1 MFCFKQVMIGASK
14 SIWGFDPRSVPE
26 PVVWFDASDTSTLT
40 LSGSNVTAWRDK
52 SRNNYNAATLI
63 GTAPTI
69 TTINGNNAVSFIS
82 NSTLTVSNVRCTTQS
97 RAVFTVVRSDSF
109 MTNEMTL
116 FSRRAPNNADNQYG
130 LDLSITSTTGAI
142 FIRASSNTSNTLSG
156 GIFVDSRG
164 NTSVFCI
171 VHSSVSTSNSFI
183 TGNGVTA
190 PLTASQL
197 ATVYNLNQSNW
208 YLGSAYPT
216 NLTLC
221 EFMMYERE
229 FTLSELRQMEGYL
242 ADKWKIQTSLPLIHP
257 HRSIKPHLT
266 TFRPNDILGC
276 ELWFDG
282 ADYRTMFQDTAGT
295 TPVTSS
301 GQSVAR
307 WTDKIQNLSISNTG
321 VPGQSMLAPTSVSGG
336 GVFFNNTST
345 VVSASAQGLG
355 TSLTGATNQTAFLFR
370 MPTRSMT
377 MITVSY
383 PLSNNLL
390 RQICCIASDPI
401 GGGGN
406 FPNFSMG
413 HEIGAG
419 NGGTLLFDWNG
430 STWGQIAQSTSG
442 YNSNTVL
449 RIDSLIANSTPIWLT
464 NGNSNTFTQTSNYV
478 TANTIYPVNRIA
490 MGGYSS
496 TFVGSRNFHGT
507 VYEML
512 LYSRVLG
519 NEELQ
524 KVEGYLANKWGLTGP
539 SHIQTP
545 LSIPGCS
552 VWFDGADTTTIT
564 GSPVTA
570 WRDKSGNNWNA
581 TTLRG
586 TAPTRISVNG
596 SNAVSFAASSTL
608 TVSNVTFSSVQSRA
622 IFAVYRVNTSAP
634 NYVSWFSTQSSNIN
648 NQGGHNNIVYPSG
661 GGGPYLQS
669 FAVGGAVQG
678 VGADPAVSTIGSTAI
693 ACMIHSA
700 VSTANNVVTLNGTSY
715 PLTTNTLASGYGSG
729 TVTYYIGNA
738 YPQAYIL
745 CEYIMYQKEFTVFE
759 RKQVEGYLANKW
771 GVTLSINDL
780 PYRHLFR
787 YRPVALVVPSPV
799 NPLISLGA
807 NTCFIVKYNSNGNP
821 IWARKI
827 GGTNGTF
834 VGYSVTRD
842 SSQNIIVTG
851 TYNFQVEIYDA
862 TGKNVVFTLSPQA
875 NQDTFVVKYDS
886 SGTPLWARKISGTG
900 NDQAI
905 SVSTDSSGNII
916 VVGFYASNPLNIFAA
931 DGSTVSFSLNNSGNN
946 DAFIVKYDSN
956 GTPLWARRIGGTLQD
971 QANSVSVDSSGN
983 TVVTGQYTSS
993 SLNIYAANGTTVTFA
1008 LGNSDTS
1015 TDSFL
1020 VKYDSSGTPL
1030 WARRIGGTGFQVCNS
1045 VTTDSSGNIV
1055 VTGYFGSGGTTIY
1068 AANGTTAVF
1077 TLGIANAS
1085 ADLFLVKYDSSGTP
1099 LWVAM
1104 MTSSGQDNVIS
1115 VTTDS
1120 SGNIIVFGSCQT
1132 SPMSIG
1138 AANGSFPFQSDNGN
1152 FLVKYNS
1159 SGTPLWCVRIPPVVS
1174 IIGSVTTDS
1183 SGNIIVTGAYSA
1195 NFSITFPFSTT
1206 GLASNAFNIRLVSTS
1221 QDSFVIKF
1229 NSSGTVLWVNRFG
1242 GTGTT
1247 DQVRSVCTDSSENVI
1262 VTGNYN
1268 STSLS
1273 FYA

>member
-1 MFCFKQVMIGASK
+1 MIGASK

-82 NSTLTVSNVRCTTQS
+82 NSTLTVSNIIFTSQS
-97 RAVFTVVRSDSF
+97 RSVFTVVRSDSF
-109 MTNEMTL
+109 MTGVMSV
-116 FSRRAPNNADNQYG
+116 FVRYAPSN
-130 LDLSITSTTGAI
+130 LDTQLGIEFGIATTSGAT
-142 FIRASSNTSNTLSG
+142 FLRGVSSGNISNSVSG
-156 GIFVDSRG
+156 GTNVDIRFSPAI
-164 NTSVFCI
+164 CCA
-171 VHSSVSTSNSFI
+171 VHSSVSTSNNYI
-183 TGNGVTA
+183 TVNGVTA
-190 PLTASQL
+190 SNSASQL
-197 ATVYNLNQSNW
+197 ATNYSLNALRM
-208 YLGSAYPT
+208 YLGSSTAT

-221 EFMMYERE
+221 EYMLYDRE
-229 FTLSELRQMEGYL
+229 FTISELRQMEGYL
-242 ADKWKIQTSLPLIHP
+242 ADKWKIQTSLPLLHIHK
-257 HRSIKPHLT
+257 SIKPHLT
-266 TFRPNDILGC
+266 TFRPNDIPGC

-282 ADYRTMFQDTAGT
+282 ADYRTMFQDTTGT

-307 WTDKIQNLSISNTG
+307 WTDKIRNISISNTG
-321 VPGQSMLAPTSVSGG
+321 VPGQSMQAPTSVSGG

-355 TSLTGATNQTAFLFR
+355 TSLTGATNQTASLFK

-401 GGGGN
+401 GAGN
-406 FPNFSMG
+406 VPNFNMG

-419 NGGTLLFDWNG
+419 NGGSLLFDWNG
-430 STWGQIAQSTSG
+430 SAWGQISVSTSG

-449 RIDSLIANSTPIWLT
+449 RIDSLIADANPIWLT

-478 TANTIYPVNRIA
+478 TANIKYPVNRFA

-512 LYSRVLG
+512 LYSRVLR
-519 NEELQ
+519 NEERQ

-564 GSPVTA
+564 GTSPVTA

-586 TAPTRISVNG
+586 TAPTRTTVNG

-634 NYVSWFSTQSSNIN
+634 NYVSWFSTQSTSNIN

-678 VGADPAVSTIGSTAI
+678 VGADPAVSTIGTTAI

-787 YRPVALVVPSPV
+787 YRPVALVAPPPIH
-799 NPLISLGA
+799 PLISLGG
-807 NTCFIVKYNSNGNP
+807 NNCFVVKYSSSGTP
-821 IWARKI
+821 LWARRI
-827 GGTNGTF
+827 GGPDSPCL
-834 VGYSVTRD
+834 GYSVTRD
-842 SSQNIIVTG
+842 SSQNIIVGG
-851 TYNFQVEIYDA
+851 TYTSLQMEIY
-862 TGKNVVFTLSPQA
+862 GENGNNLVFTLPPPPGGVTEIFIVKYDSSGTPLWVRRIGGTNDDIVNSITTDSSGNIIVGGTYTNSSVNIYAADGTTVAFTIPQSGTQNPFLVKYDSSGTPLWARRIAGNSTEHIRSVTTDSSGNIIVTGEFFSTTLTIYAA
-875 NQDTFVVKYDS
+875 NGTTVAFTLTKIGSLDSFVVKYDS
-886 SGTPLWARKISGTG
+886 SGTPLWARKIGGTG
-900 NDQAI
+900 NESA
-905 SVSTDSSGNII
+905 T
-916 VVGFYASNPLNIFAA
+916 
-931 DGSTVSFSLNNSGNN
+931 
-946 DAFIVKYDSN
+946 
-956 GTPLWARRIGGTLQD
+956 
-971 QANSVSVDSSGN
+971 
-983 TVVTGQYTSS
+983 
-993 SLNIYAANGTTVTFA
+993 
-1008 LGNSDTS
+1008 
-1015 TDSFL
+1015 
-1020 VKYDSSGTPL
+1020 
-1030 WARRIGGTGFQVCNS
+1030 S
-1045 VTTDSSGNIV
+1045 VTTDLSGNIV
-1055 VTGYFGSGGTTIY
+1055 VTGSYTGGLTIY

-1077 TLGIANAS
+1077 TLLGQTSIT
-1085 ADLFLVKYDSSGTP
+1085 DVFLVKYDSSGTP
-1099 LWVAM
+1099 LWVVRM
-1104 MTSSGQDNVIS
+1104 SSAGIDLCFS
-1115 VTTDS
+1115 VTTDL
-1120 SGNIIVFGSCQT
+1120 SGNIIVFGSAQN
-1132 SPMSIG
+1132 SPFSLG
-1138 AANGSFPFQSDNGN
+1138 AANGTFPFESNNGN

-1159 SGTPLWCVRIPPVVS
+1159 NGTPLWAVRIPPTVAS
-1174 IIGSVTTDS
+1174 FGSVTTDS
-1183 SGNIIVTGAYSA
+1183 SGNIIMTGSYGA
-1195 NFSITFPFSTT
+1195 NFGITFPFSTSI
-1206 GLASNAFNIRLVSTS
+1206 LAANAVNLRLVSTS
-1221 QDSFVIKF
+1221 QDSFVVKF
-1229 NSSGTVLWVNRFG
+1229 NSSGTVLWVNTFG

-1247 DQVRSVCTDSSENVI
+1247 DQARSVCTDSSENVI